1 MRCDPDDRDPMR
13 FPRLQAV
20 VWFDLDKEKDWRLT
34 SSPNVAQ
41 AFRTARTT
49 AAPLVQA
56 AAPKKVLQRR
66 IPRLPWR
73 SAARRAL

>member
-1 MRCDPDDRDPMR
+1 MLRSTR

-34 SSPNVAQ
+34 SSPNVAK

-49 AAPLVQA
+49 AAPAVQA
-56 AAPKKVLQRR
+56 AAPRTAVQRR
-66 IPRLPWR
+66 IARLPWR
-73 SAARRAL
+73 SAARRAR